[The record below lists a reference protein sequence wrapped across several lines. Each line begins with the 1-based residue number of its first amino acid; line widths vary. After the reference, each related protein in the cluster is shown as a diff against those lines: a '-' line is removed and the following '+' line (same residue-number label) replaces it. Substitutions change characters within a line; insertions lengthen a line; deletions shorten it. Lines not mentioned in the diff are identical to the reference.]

1 LTHSLM
7 MLISISFTLMIL
19 QTLPYTVVGF
29 FPTKWKEVAFGFGGM
44 SHVEMTE
51 KAFEDRAAAYFP
63 LISPITRKM
72 IKARD
77 EVADAN
83 ADVDDN
89 QVDAHWHCDGES
101 FEAARDRITLLKTQA
116 IDALQGLNNA
126 ALARHRIGEALH
138 TIQDFYA
145 HSNWVEL
152 GNSAPNSDLIRGN
165 PMTFASFSTPTCRE
179 CAVQD
184 GPVDPLTGIPSAFC
198 SNWICD
204 HNTDGFNMLTSG
216 YYFGENVP
224 PAGTSIPPFKCH
236 HGK

>member
-1 LTHSLM
+1 M
-7 MLISISFTLMIL
+7 
-19 QTLPYTVVGF
+19 
-29 FPTKWKEVAFGFGGM
+29 GGM

-51 KAFEDRAAAYFP
+51 RAFEDRAAAYFP

-89 QVDAHWHCDGES
+89 QEDAHWHCDGES
-101 FEAARDRITLLKTQA
+101 FNTARDRITTLKGQA
-116 IDALQGLNNA
+116 IQALQGLNNA

-152 GNSAPNSDLIRGN
+152 GNTAPNSDLIRGN
-165 PMTFASFSTPTCRE
+165 PMTFASFNTPTCQQ
-179 CAVQD
+179 CVPASN
-184 GPVDPLTGIPSAFC
+184 PFTPPPSSAC
-198 SNWICD
+198 TDWICN
-204 HNTDGFNMLTSG
+204 HNTDGFTELTSG